1 MFYGIVTNMK
11 KYLQNVKLKLL
22 SHKFPNQWWQKTGKF
37 LNGPKMLLRFKG
49 CIPWCYLE
57 FVV

>member
-1 MFYGIVTNMK
+1 MK